1 MCKIFQRKIQEQT
14 FLFAYIKK
22 KQYFCRRF
30 MDESSNYKLR
40 AMYRRWL
47 YMILAIVVSALMFK
61 GPVFSFQ
68 QDKGILY
75 IRSFAMDQQTFYVIQ
90 TDLKTNVEEVVETMS
105 VKGLYY
111 CNWALLTSCIACFL
125 CFFSSRWRMSLCVL
139 AVIFAGAYYIIMI
152 YYAMQIT
159 ENYFATLTPNLWAV
173 LPAIVLQLML
183 IVRRNVLRKKLD
195 ENENEEW
202 ADVPTPD

>member
-1 MCKIFQRKIQEQT
+1 
-14 FLFAYIKK
+14 
-22 KQYFCRRF
+22 
-30 MDESSNYKLR
+30 
-40 AMYRRWL
+40 
-47 YMILAIVVSALMFK
+47 
-61 GPVFSFQ
+61 
-68 QDKGILY
+68 
-75 IRSFAMDQQTFYVIQ
+75 MDQQTFYVIQ

-111 CNWALLTSCIACFL
+111 CNWALLTTCIACFL

>member
-61 GPVFSFQ
+61 GSVFSFQ

-111 CNWALLTSCIACFL
+111 CNWALLTTCIACFL